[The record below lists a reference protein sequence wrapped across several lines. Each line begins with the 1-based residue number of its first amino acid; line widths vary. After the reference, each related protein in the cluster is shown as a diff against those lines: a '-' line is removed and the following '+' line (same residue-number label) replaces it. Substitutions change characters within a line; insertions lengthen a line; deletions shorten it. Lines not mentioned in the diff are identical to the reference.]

1 MIRTIGLLINPV
13 AGVGGPAGLKGSD
26 GPDVQAAALAR
37 GAQARSGERAVA
49 ALTVVAAAHPHAEII
64 TADGAMGADA
74 VRQAGLAARV
84 VYQAD
89 SPSTGADTTAAALA
103 IEEAG
108 ADLIL
113 FVGGDGTAR
122 DVASALRP
130 WQPMLGVPAGVK
142 MYSGCFAVSPTA
154 AGALAAH
161 WLGDEQ
167 IPLTERE
174 VLDVD
179 EEQIRHGRVDPK
191 LFALVQVPFVLGRT
205 QSRKSATPVSE
216 AAAVQAAA
224 RGAVAAMNS
233 GTHYLLGP
241 GGTTREIA
249 RQLGIE
255 KTPLGVDVVRVDAAR
270 KGELV
275 LADASEQQLLDLIAG
290 RALLAAEPLPASD
303 SSRVRSNRRVLTAGG
318 DDVSARAVTDGVARA
333 TGVARTQAVVT
344 VIGGQGFLL
353 GRGNQQISASVVAAL
368 GENPLLVV
376 ATEQKLALLL
386 GQPLLVDTGNPVV
399 DRSLAGY
406 IRVITGVG
414 SAGVY
419 PVTAPEVTEPVS
431 APVSAQA
438 SPQISAP
445 VVSLTKDEG
454 AQSCV

>member
-1 MIRTIGLLINPV
+1 MIRTIGLLVNPV

-26 GPDVQAAALAR
+26 GPDVQATALAR
-37 GAQARSGERAVA
+37 GAHARSGERAVA
-49 ALTVVAAAHPHAEII
+49 ALLVIAAAHPHAEII

-74 VRQAGLAARV
+74 VRQAGLSARV

-89 SPSTGADTTAAALA
+89 SPSTGTDTTAAALA
-103 IEEAG
+103 IEDAG

-161 WLGDEQ
+161 WLGDEKV
-167 IPLTERE
+167 PLAERE

-205 QSRKSATPVSE
+205 QSRKSATPVTE

-224 RGAVAAMNS
+224 RGVIAAMNP
-233 GTHYLLGP
+233 GTLYLLGP
-241 GGTTREIA
+241 GGTTREVA
-249 RQLGIE
+249 RQLGTP
-255 KTPLGVDVVRVDAAR
+255 KTPLGVDVVRVDAA
-270 KGELV
+270 KTGELI
-275 LADASEQQLLDLIAG
+275 LADATEQQLLDLIAS
-290 RALLAAEPLPASD
+290 LPAVSTAD
-303 SSRVRSNRRVLTAGG
+303 SSPDSS
-318 DDVSARAVTDGVARA
+318 DDSPRAATDGVAK
-333 TGVARTQAVVT
+333 AVVT

-353 GRGNQQISASVVAAL
+353 GRGNQQISAAVVAAL
-368 GENPLLVV
+368 GVNPLLVV

-386 GQPLLVDTGNPVV
+386 GQPLLVDTGDSVV
-399 DRSLAGY
+399 DRTLAGY

-414 SAGVY
+414 STGVY
-419 PVTAPEVTEPVS
+419 PVTAPEVSTED
-431 APVSAQA
+431 
-438 SPQISAP
+438 
-445 VVSLTKDEG
+445 KG

>member
-26 GPDVQAAALAR
+26 GPDVQATALAR
-37 GAQARSGERAVA
+37 GAHARSGERALA
-49 ALTVVAAAHPHAEII
+49 ALTVIASAYPHAEII
-64 TADGAMGADA
+64 TADGLMGADA
-74 VRQAGLAARV
+74 VRAAAMSPRV
-84 VYQAD
+84 VYQAG
-89 SPSTGADTTAAALA
+89 SPSTGADTTAAARA

-130 WQPMLGVPAGVK
+130 GQPMLGVPAGVK

-154 AGALAAH
+154 AGALAAR
-161 WLGDEQ
+161 WLGDEPV
-167 IPLTERE
+167 PLTERE

-191 LFALVQVPFVLGRT
+191 LFALVQVPFVIGRT
-205 QSRKSATPVSE
+205 QSRKSATPVTE

-224 RGAVAAMNS
+224 RGAVAAMNHE
-233 GTHYLLGP
+233 TRYLLGP

-249 RQLGIE
+249 RQLGVD
-255 KTPLGVDVVRVDAAR
+255 KTPLGVDVVQA
-270 KGELV
+270 GQLV
-275 LADASEQQLLDLIAG
+275 LADASEQQLLEIVANS
-290 RALLAAEPLPASD
+290 PAK
-303 SSRVRSNRRVLTAGG
+303 
-318 DDVSARAVTDGVARA
+318 
-333 TGVARTQAVVT
+333 AVVT
-344 VIGGQGFLL
+344 VIGVQGFLL
-353 GRGNQQISASVVAAL
+353 GRGNQQISAAVVAAL
-368 GENPLLVV
+368 GSDPLLVV

-399 DRSLAGY
+399 DRTLAGY

-419 PVTAPEVTEPVS
+419 PVTAPEVSTE
-431 APVSAQA
+431 
-438 SPQISAP
+438 
-445 VVSLTKDEG
+445 DEG

>member
-26 GPDVQAAALAR
+26 GPEVQATALAR
-37 GAQARSGERAVA
+37 GAHARSGERAVA
-49 ALTVVAAAHPHAEII
+49 ALTVIAAAHPQAEII

-74 VRQAGLAARV
+74 VRQAGLSARV

-89 SPSTGADTTAAALA
+89 VPSTGADTTAAALA

-154 AGALAAH
+154 AGALATH
-161 WLGDEQ
+161 WLGDEKV
-167 IPLTERE
+167 PLTERE

-191 LFALVQVPFVLGRT
+191 LFALVQVPFIVGRT
-205 QSRKSATPVSE
+205 QSRKSATPVTE

-224 RGAVAAMNS
+224 RGVIAAMND
-233 GTHYLLGP
+233 TTLYLLGP
-241 GGTTREIA
+241 GGTTREVA
-249 RQLGIE
+249 RQLGTP
-255 KTPLGVDVVRVDAAR
+255 KTPLGVDVVRVDAAK

-275 LADASEQQLLDLIAG
+275 LADASEQQLLDLIAS
-290 RALLAAEPLPASD
+290 LAAGPSSDPAHSAADSSDD
-303 SSRVRSNRRVLTAGG
+303 SSRVRSNRRVPTAGG
-318 DDVSARAVTDGVARA
+318 DDLGARAATAGVTDGVAHA
-333 TGVARTQAVVT
+333 QAVVT

-353 GRGNQQISASVVAAL
+353 GRGNQQISAAVVAAL
-368 GENPLLVV
+368 GNDPLLVV

-386 GQPLLVDTGNPVV
+386 GQPLLVDTGDPVV
-399 DRSLAGY
+399 DRTVAGY

-414 SAGVY
+414 STGVY
-419 PVTAPEVTEPVS
+419 PVTAPEATASAELSVS
-431 APVSAQA
+431 TP
-438 SPQISAP
+438 
-445 VVSLTKDEG
+445 
-454 AQSCV
+454 